1 MNVAATTTQTPDYT
15 AIKSKQNAA
24 WSSGDYKRIGVTL
37 QITGEA
43 LAETAGLAAGSKVLD
58 VAAGNGNATLAFA
71 RRWCAVTSTDYV
83 ASLLEAGQR
92 RADAEGLSA
101 KFRVA
106 DAEDLPFADGAFDG
120 VVSTFGVM
128 FTPDQKRSAS
138 EMVRVCRSGGKIA
151 MANWTPDGFIGALF
165 RTMGKHVPPPSGT
178 KSPALWGDRRWI
190 GETFAHAAGSIST
203 TIKHFNFRYASPQQ
217 FIDFFRTYYGPMH
230 KAFAAVGA
238 EGEQALTD
246 DLLALID
253 GYNAATDGSML
264 VPSDYAEIIVERA

>member
-1 MNVAATTTQTPDYT
+1 MNVTATMTQTPDYT

-71 RRWCAVTSTDYV
+71 RRWCVVTSTDYV

>member
-1 MNVAATTTQTPDYT
+1 MNVTATTTRTPDYT

-83 ASLLEAGQR
+83 ASLLEGGQR

-151 MANWTPDGFIGALF
+151 MANWTPDGVIGALF